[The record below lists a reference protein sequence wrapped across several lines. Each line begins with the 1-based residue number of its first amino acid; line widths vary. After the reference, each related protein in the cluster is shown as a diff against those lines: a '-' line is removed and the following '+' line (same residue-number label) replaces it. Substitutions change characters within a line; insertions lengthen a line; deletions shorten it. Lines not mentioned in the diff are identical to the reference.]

1 MSGSIGKCLAV
12 LEALFCRAS
21 SAAPYCAVLVLSL
34 PVSVWAADLRL
45 QSLVATSGDGAE
57 RLLDGDL
64 STGWTPVG
72 QAVDEG
78 VLFRFEKP
86 TRLSSVLIRACA
98 DAGTLQLLTY
108 LNGMQWAPERSD
120 DHAFR
125 LLLPPKRRLLRS
137 LFIRIAGARGKACLA
152 EVSFQSEDVLL
163 HVKPPRT
170 VSGRVSASST
180 LTPVDAYHSAYLF
193 DGRTDFGWV
202 EGAKGLGLGE
212 SVILE
217 LDETVKLQ
225 ALELWNGYQRSKDHF
240 RKNARATALGLMV
253 DGGVEILLE
262 VKDRRGAQ
270 KLQLPKAVE
279 GKRFE
284 LIIRKAV
291 RGTRYP
297 DLVLSELRL
306 LDAQGALTVRSPAI
320 AERQKVLEKAIAGK
334 SLASMVNRVWIS
346 RCGDQRNARLKLRS
360 NHTFVWYESVGD
372 DKDAVD
378 AGKQSTEV
386 FDGAWVPSKAPVTA
400 AAIKLYGRRHRSSA
414 EWDPYAGNQSKESV
428 RIGGGK
434 VNLRPVAKMSRSE
447 FSGLLRKWKKSPAAN
462 RVDCLQSMGGG
473 QDAIYEQLK
482 VKGAIFVQ
490 GRSMTDLMVPLK

>member
-1 MSGSIGKCLAV
+1 MGRNIGKCLVV

-21 SAAPYCAVLVLSL
+21 YAAPFCAVLVLSL

-57 RLLDGDL
+57 RLLDGDAK
-64 STGWTPVG
+64 TGWAPVG
-72 QAVDEG
+72 QAMDEG

-86 TRLSSVLIRACA
+86 TSLDSIQIEACP
-98 DAGTLQLLTY
+98 DAGTLYLLTY
-108 LNGMQWAPERSD
+108 LNGIQWAPERSGN
-120 DHAFR
+120 HVF
-125 LLLPPKRRLLRS
+125 LVKLPTRRRMLRS
-137 LFIRIAGARGKACLA
+137 LFIRIEGANGKACLG
-152 EVSFQSEDVLL
+152 EVRFFSGEQELKVL
-163 HVKPPRT
+163 PPRA
-170 VSGRVSASST
+170 VAGKVSASST
-180 LTPVDAYHSAYLF
+180 LAPVDAYHSAYLF

-202 EGAKGLGLGE
+202 EGAKGLGVGE
-212 SVILE
+212 SVTLE
-217 LDETVKLQ
+217 LEAPIKLQ

-240 RKNARATALGLMV
+240 RKNARATALGLKV
-253 DGGVEILLE
+253 DGGVEIPLK

-270 KLQLPKAVE
+270 KLRLPKAVE

-291 RGTRYP
+291 RGKRYP

-306 LDAQGALTVRSPAI
+306 WDEQGALTVRSPAM
-320 AERQKVLEKAIAGK
+320 AERQKVLEQAIAGK
-334 SLASMVNRVWIS
+334 TLASLVNRVWIS
-346 RCGDQRNARLKLRS
+346 RCGDRRNARLKLRS
-360 NHTFVWYESVGD
+360 NHTFVWYESMGD

-378 AGKQSTEV
+378 AGERSTEV
-386 FDGAWVPSKAPVTA
+386 FDGAWVPTRAPVTA

-414 EWDPYAGNQSKESV
+414 EWDPYAGNQSKKSV

-462 RVDCLQSMGGG
+462 RVDCLQSMGEGR
-473 QDAIYEQLK
+473 DAIYKQLK
-482 VKGAIFVQ
+482 VEGAIFVQ